1 LEETVTVEEV
11 TFCNLVSSHLGSERF
26 AVMDLRRAQREQHY
40 TFRLHRLGDQ
50 EFQDKSFAVF
60 ADNLAESV
68 RTNQLPEGLRKDLEH
83 EYGAR
88 ADAK

>member
-1 LEETVTVEEV
+1 MTADEV
-11 TFCNLVSSHLGSERF
+11 TFCNLVSAHLGSERF
-26 AVMDLRRAQREQHY
+26 AVMDLRRAQGGQHY
-40 TFRLHRLGDQ
+40 TFRLQRLGDQ
-50 EFQDKSFAVF
+50 EFQDKHFAVF

-68 RTNQLPEGLRKDLEH
+68 RTNQLPEGLRKDFEH